1 MLILAVANHLH
12 HDSAAVVAQDYQI
25 LSAVQTERLTR
36 MKGDGQCAHQPTIT
50 EALRIAGASIRD
62 VDALL
67 VSPYSIPVQY
77 FDPWSLKRSLSN
89 HFARRV
95 RGRIRYAFALPN
107 GARYREVEYK
117 VKFIPER
124 FLKDLGLREDC
135 EFFFYEHHFSHALS
149 ALFFTDYENALIYT
163 ADGGG
168 DFRYYS
174 AHYLSGATLRN
185 AIPPPPPRGR
195 WRWLPKEGA
204 ACVGLAY
211 RFMTEALGYT
221 PNRHEGKL
229 TGLAAYGEPEIYD
242 EIRAPFRVLDDGQI
256 TSELRSGEELKSL
269 IFSAARR
276 TTPQNAAASVQKLL
290 EDLILSSIGAHLR
303 RSNAR
308 QVALA
313 GGVFANVTLNRRIA
327 ELPGV
332 QQVFIF
338 PGMGDEGLA
347 VGGLY
352 QYLLERDG
360 LQHWLAQRRPL
371 ADVYWGGAYDAEL
384 PRVFADS
391 EIERLPGTVA
401 ETTAQL
407 LQEGE
412 IVALFNGRM
421 EFGPRALGARSILA
435 SPAQQSV
442 NNTLNARLERTEFM
456 PFAPCVLEEDADEV
470 FEVTDANRYA
480 MRFMTITCQ
489 VRKAWRARI
498 PAVVHVDGTARPQIV
513 REEWNPL
520 YAQILRC
527 FKQRSGLPVLVNTSF
542 NAHEEPIIHT
552 PAECLRAL
560 RGGRVDYVAAESGV
574 YRLRQTKPR
583 ASRRS
588 AR

>member
-1 MLILAVANHLH
+1 MPPH
-12 HDSAAVVAQDYQI
+12 
-25 LSAVQTERLTR
+25 
-36 MKGDGQCAHQPTIT
+36 
-50 EALRIAGASIRD
+50 
-62 VDALL
+62 
-67 VSPYSIPVQY
+67 
-77 FDPWSLKRSLSN
+77 
-89 HFARRV
+89 
-95 RGRIRYAFALPN
+95 
-107 GARYREVEYK
+107 
-117 VKFIPER
+117 
-124 FLKDLGLREDC
+124 
-135 EFFFYEHHFSHALS
+135 
-149 ALFFTDYENALIYT
+149 
-163 ADGGG
+163 
-168 DFRYYS
+168 
-174 AHYLSGATLRN
+174 
-185 AIPPPPPRGR
+185 PPPPGGKWHWVPR
-195 WRWLPKEGA
+195 EGA
-204 ACVGLAY
+204 ASVGLAY
-211 RFMTEALGYT
+211 RLMTEALGYT

-256 TSELRSGEELKSL
+256 TSELGSAKELKSL

-290 EDLILSSIGAHLR
+290 EDLVLASIGAHLR

-332 QQVFIF
+332 ERVFIF

-384 PRVFADS
+384 PHFFAEP
-391 EIERLPGTVA
+391 EIERLPGAVA
-401 ETTAQL
+401 ETAARL
-407 LQEGE
+407 LQEGK

-442 NNTLNARLERTEFM
+442 NDTLNARLNRTEFM

-480 MRFMTITCQ
+480 LRFMTITCK
-489 VRKAWRARI
+489 VRQEWRARI

-513 REEWNPL
+513 REESNPL

-527 FKQRSGLPVLVNTSF
+527 FKRRSGLPVLVNTSF
-542 NAHEEPIIHT
+542 NAHEEPIIYT

-560 RGGRVDYVAAESGV
+560 RAGRVDYVATESGV
-574 YRLRQTKPR
+574 YRLRQTAPR
-583 ASRRS
+583 APRRS